1 MSTTRNFVVK
11 LATAAVTSL
20 GLVVLGACGD
30 DAGPSPP
37 PPLPCDQACR
47 DGSAVRAMRLAMKLV
62 YNLTLQGEPVG
73 AHDETVSCPLGG
85 SARVFGVATSNAEQ
99 GTTDVDLT
107 YVLDACVT
115 LEKDDDPKDN
125 YRLALT
131 GTVVQQGKLAVQP
144 SATTALSLK
153 SEGFSFVG
161 TIYEPPADYQE
172 SCPFVLMQDANR
184 VVGTLCG
191 RDASTTL

>member
-1 MSTTRNFVVK
+1 MSTKPNPFVK
-11 LATAAVTSL
+11 LATAALASL
-20 GLVVLGACGD
+20 VLVVLGACGD

-37 PPLPCDQACR
+37 PPPPCDQACR
-47 DGSAVRAMRLAMKLV
+47 DGSAIRAMRLAMKLV

-73 AHDETVSCPLGG
+73 AHDETVDCPLGG

-99 GTTDVDLT
+99 GTTEVDLT
-107 YVLDACVT
+107 YVLDGCVT

-131 GTVVQQGKLAVQP
+131 GTVVQKGKLAVQP

-153 SEGFSFVG
+153 SDAFSFVG

-184 VVGTLCG
+184 VVGTLCE
-191 RDASTTL
+191 REASTTL

>member
-1 MSTTRNFVVK
+1 MRTPFVM
-11 LATAAVTSL
+11 LAAAALLISL
-20 GLVVLGACGD
+20 LGACGD
-30 DAGPSPP
+30 SAGPSPP
-37 PPLPCDQACR
+37 PPPPCDQACR
-47 DGSAVRAMRLAMKLV
+47 DGSAIRAMRLTMKLA

-73 AHDETVSCPLGG
+73 AHDQTVSCPLGG
-85 SARVFGVATSNAEQ
+85 SARIFGVATSNADQ

-107 YVLDACVT
+107 YVFDGCVT
-115 LEKDDDPKDN
+115 LEKDDTPKDN

-144 SATTALSLK
+144 SATTALSIK
-153 SEGFSFVG
+153 SDAFSFAG

-172 SCPFVLMQDANR
+172 SCPFLLMQDANR